1 MVILTMDG
9 TKFVVDLIV
18 SSSVLVFAMKTQ
30 YVVPRDPLLIRIVH
44 ALLIILQRW
53 IRKWYQDSKTSDDC
67 SLEIGLIGL
76 YLNSNSDTEW

>member
-9 TKFVVDLIV
+9 TKLVVDLIV

-44 ALLIILQRW
+44 ALLIILQR
-53 IRKWYQDSKTSDDC
+53 
-67 SLEIGLIGL
+67 
-76 YLNSNSDTEW
+76 